1 MRSISPPRSVG
12 WRACGAAFAPA
23 QANRCWRSRLR
34 LRAQMG
40 YTPGMKT
47 AVSVPD
53 RVFKSAERLA
63 KHLKKSRSQ
72 LYSEALAEYVARRAP
87 DEVTE
92 AYDRL
97 AQELDTRLERPLE
110 RAARRALERSE
121 W

>member
-1 MRSISPPRSVG
+1 
-12 WRACGAAFAPA
+12 
-23 QANRCWRSRLR
+23 
-34 LRAQMG
+34 MG

-97 AQELDTRLERPLE
+97 AQERPLE